1 MEFFLITLNSY
12 IESFFLERDTQTNP
26 VIYFLQLEVS
36 EELETFSLLK
46 IL

>member
-1 MEFFLITLNSY
+1 MEFFSDHTEFLY
-12 IESFFLERDTQTNP
+12 RDFFFEHDTQTNP

-36 EELETFSLLK
+36 EELETFRLLK